1 MINVGISHS
10 AYRGR
15 VTSELKDLAVSIAIE
30 AGELALRRRREGVS
44 VAATKSSAVDV
55 VTAAD
60 REVEAFIRGRLAAAR
75 PGDGFL
81 GEESDSAL
89 GSTGLTWIVDPIDGT
104 VNYLYDIP
112 SWAVSVAV
120 AEGGTDPATWRVLAG
135 CVVNPSM
142 GEVFAASAGAGATL
156 GGQPVSVSAPSSLS
170 QSLVATGFG
179 YDAERRR
186 EQATTVSRLIG
197 EVRDIRRMGAAS
209 LDLCALAAGRIDAYY
224 ERGLSAWDFAAGA
237 LIAAEAGAVVEVAD
251 VREGRRLVAAAPPGI
266 AEEFLSLIRETGA

>member
-1 MINVGISHS
+1 
-10 AYRGR
+10 
-15 VTSELKDLAVSIAIE
+15 VTSALQELATSIAVE
-30 AGELALRRRREGVS
+30 AGDLALRRRREGVA

-60 REVEAFIRGRLAAAR
+60 REVEAFIRERLAAER

-81 GEESDSAL
+81 GEESDSEL
-89 GSTGLTWIVDPIDGT
+89 GTTGLTWVVDPIDGT

-120 AEGGTDPATWRVLAG
+120 VEGGVDPASWRVLAG
-135 CVVNPSM
+135 CVVNPSN
-142 GEVFAASAGAGATL
+142 GEVFAAALGEGATL
-156 GGQPVSVSAPSSLS
+156 GGEPISVSAPVTLS

-179 YDAERRR
+179 YDADRRR
-186 EQATTVSRLIG
+186 EQAATVERLIG
-197 EVRDIRRMGAAS
+197 KVRDIRRMGAAS

-237 LIAAEAGAVVEVAD
+237 LIAAEAGAIVEAGN
-251 VREGRRLVAAAPPGI
+251 VRDWRRLVAAAPPAI
-266 AEEFLSLIRETGA
+266 ADEFFALLRGAGA